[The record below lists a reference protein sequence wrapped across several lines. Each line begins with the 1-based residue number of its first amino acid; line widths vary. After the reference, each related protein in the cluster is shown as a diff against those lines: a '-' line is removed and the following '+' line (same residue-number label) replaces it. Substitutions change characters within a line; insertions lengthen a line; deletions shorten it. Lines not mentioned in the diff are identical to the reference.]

1 MKINGK
7 ILKKIREEK
16 QKLNPKE
23 NYSIKN
29 MAWLLAYRTDQSY
42 RNLESWNADGILEE
56 RWHHLKDILKLT
68 DEEINLIKK

>member
-42 RNLESWNADGILEE
+42 RNLES
-56 RWHHLKDILKLT
+56 
-68 DEEINLIKK
+68 